1 MAVLENITGNYY
13 KVTSVVNSGS
23 GIKLSYLVYKDKQSR
38 DLEKSL
44 YNIFNNFKENILADI
59 ETLSSKIKSSDDL
72 DYINLMT
79 FLLNLYKKV
88 YERFFTYTQVTA
100 PALSE
105 EEIMYLNKYGIDNS
119 WIDYIC
125 PIIGEVT
132 IIISNYNE
140 PVQSISDG
148 YSVLKSYMNN
158 DIENV

>member
-13 KVTSVVNSGS
+13 KITSVVNSGS

-72 DYINLMT
+72 DNINLRT

-88 YERFFTYTQVTA
+88 SERFFTYTQVTVT
-100 PALSE
+100 PFSE

-119 WIDYIC
+119 WIEYTC

-132 IIISNYNE
+132 MIVSSHNE